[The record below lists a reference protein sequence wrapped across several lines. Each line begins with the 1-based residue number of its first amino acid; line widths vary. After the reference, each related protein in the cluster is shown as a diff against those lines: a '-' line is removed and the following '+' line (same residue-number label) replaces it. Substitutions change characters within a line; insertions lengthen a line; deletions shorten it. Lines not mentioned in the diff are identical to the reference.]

1 MKRTLLAAALLSA
14 AAQAASPPTDVYV
27 PGTDNDPRLRES
39 DLLQTEHKFYSAT
52 SELLRVQ
59 SERPQQ
65 RLPAP
70 FYSRLG
76 DASLSFGVRA
86 RAEQIYRELLA
97 DNPDP
102 TQLYRARIR
111 LAEFLH
117 QRNRDQESV
126 QQLRS
131 LRDGLPESVQRE
143 WQDTLSRALL
153 TQGRYSEAAELLNDS
168 RLKGEQSQY
177 GRYNLAIALINDG
190 RVGQGV
196 NIMDRVGRY
205 DARNEEEYSL
215 RDQANLLLGYHFLRQ
230 SQGGTAVP
238 VFSRVRSEGAMSN
251 RALLGL
257 GWAYLAPQGTKQGKV
272 AVGDEDADPSDQ
284 NGLRSMS
291 TIGVLLRPGFA
302 DQDVF
307 KRLRLTSFKRTRG
320 TANDEEALKRALVPW
335 LELAGRDPIDPTVQE
350 GLLAI
355 PYCMARLGAH
365 EQAREFYERGIAALD
380 AARKRIDLTIWYV
393 KSGRMLQTMVHRTVD
408 AESGWTWELNDL
420 PNGEETFY
428 LQKMIAGNRFQE
440 QVKNYRDLLM
450 MQRNLEAWQTRIDAM
465 QDEYTHRKPQDLPAE
480 VLFAE
485 AQGKPVLNSLAPP
498 AGLDGLS
505 PPKLRTD
512 SSLSVGASQAA
523 PAPAAGG
530 ENPAA
535 ASTAL
540 QVASA
545 PTQKTFV
552 GVYER
557 LDQIKARIA
566 NVQPKLASA
575 ADRQSALIET
585 MALDEMTRQKRVTEK
600 YLIEARFALARVY
613 DKELKGSGK

>member
-1 MKRTLLAAALLSA
+1 VKRTLLAAALLSA
-14 AAQAASPPTDVYV
+14 AAQAASPPTDLYV
-27 PGTDNDPRLRES
+27 PGTDNDPRLREN

-52 SELLRVQ
+52 SDLLRIQ
-59 SERPQQ
+59 SERPQL

-70 FYSRLG
+70 FYSRLA

-97 DNPDP
+97 ANPDP
-102 TQLYRARIR
+102 VPQYRARVR

-117 QRNRDQESV
+117 ERSRDQEAV
-126 QQLRS
+126 QELRA
-131 LRDGLPESVQRE
+131 LRDGLPEPVQRE
-143 WQDTLSRALL
+143 WQDTLARSLL
-153 TQGRYSEAAELLNDS
+153 SQGRYSEAAELLSDTKLS
-168 RLKGEQSQY
+168 GEASQY
-177 GRYNLAIALINDG
+177 ARYNLAIALINDG

-196 NIMDRVGRY
+196 NVMDRVGRY
-205 DARNEEEYSL
+205 YAKTEEEYSL

-230 SQGGTAVP
+230 GQGGTAVP
-238 VFSRVRSEGAMSN
+238 VFSRVRSQGAMSN

-257 GWAYLAPQGTKQGKV
+257 GWAFLAPQGTNQRKV
-272 AVGDEDADPSDQ
+272 VVGDEDADGDDQ
-284 NGLRSMS
+284 NGLRSLS

-302 DQDVF
+302 DQDIF
-307 KRLRLTSFKRTRG
+307 KRLRLSSFQRTRG
-320 TANDEEALKRALVPW
+320 SASDEEALKRALVPW

-355 PYCMARLGAH
+355 PYCLERLGAH

-428 LQKMIAGNRFQE
+428 LQKLIAGNRFQE

-450 MQRNLEAWQTRIDAM
+450 MQRNLEAWLTRIDEL
-465 QDEYTHRKPQDLPAE
+465 QNEYTHRKPQELPVE

-498 AGLDGLS
+498 PGLNGLTT
-505 PPKLRTD
+505 PQLRTD
-512 SSLSVGASQAA
+512 SSLTA
-523 PAPAAGG
+523 PQPGQAPAAAG
-530 ENPAA
+530 ATVA
-535 ASTAL
+535 TTSTTL
-540 QVASA
+540 QVAGA
-545 PTQKTFV
+545 PAQKTFV

-557 LDQIKARIA
+557 LDQLKTRIA
-566 NVQPKLASA
+566 IVQPKLAAA
-575 ADRQSALIET
+575 ADRQSALVEA
-585 MALDEMTRQKRVTEK
+585 MALDDMTHQKRVTEK

>member
-1 MKRTLLAAALLSA
+1 MKRIVLAAALLSA
-14 AAQAASPPTDVYV
+14 AAQAASPPTDVYI
-27 PGTDNDPRLRES
+27 PGTDNDPRLREN

-52 SELLRVQ
+52 SELLRIQ

-65 RLPAP
+65 RLPVP
-70 FYSRLG
+70 FYSRLA

-97 DNPDP
+97 ANPDP
-102 TQLYRARIR
+102 VQLYRSRIR

-117 QRNRDQESV
+117 QRSRDQDAV
-126 QQLRS
+126 QELRA
-131 LRDGLPESVQRE
+131 LRDGLPEPVQRE

-153 TQGRYSEAAELLNDS
+153 SQGRYSEAAELLSDTKFS
-168 RLKGEQSQY
+168 GEPSQY
-177 GRYNLAIALINDG
+177 ARYNLAIALINDG

-230 SQGGTAVP
+230 AQGGTAVP

-257 GWAYLAPQGTKQGKV
+257 GWAYLAPQGTKQTKV
-272 AVGDEDADPSDQ
+272 AVGDEDSDPSDAR
-284 NGLRSMS
+284 LRSLS

-307 KRLRLTSFKRTRG
+307 RRLSQSSFKRTRG
-320 TANDEEALKRALVPW
+320 TASDEEALKRALVPW

-355 PYCMARLGAH
+355 PYCLARLGAH
-365 EQAREFYERGIAALD
+365 DQAREFYERGIAALD

-428 LQKMIAGNRFQE
+428 LQKLIAGNRFQE

-450 MQRNLEAWQTRIDAM
+450 MQRNLEAWLTRIDEL
-465 QDEYTHRKPQDLPAE
+465 QGEYTHRKPQDLPAE

-485 AQGKPVLNSLAPP
+485 AQGKSTPNSLAPAP
-498 AGLDGLS
+498 GLDGLA
-505 PPKLRTD
+505 PPKLKTD
-512 SSLSVGASQAA
+512 NSLTVPQPGQM
-523 PAPAAGG
+523 APAASAAD
-530 ENPAA
+530 PA
-535 ASTAL
+535 SSPTL
-540 QVASA
+540 QVAEA

-557 LDQIKARIA
+557 LDQLKARIA
-566 NVQPKLASA
+566 IVQPKLASA
-575 ADRQSALIET
+575 ADRQSALIEA
-585 MALDEMTRQKRVTEK
+585 MALDDMTRQKRVTEK